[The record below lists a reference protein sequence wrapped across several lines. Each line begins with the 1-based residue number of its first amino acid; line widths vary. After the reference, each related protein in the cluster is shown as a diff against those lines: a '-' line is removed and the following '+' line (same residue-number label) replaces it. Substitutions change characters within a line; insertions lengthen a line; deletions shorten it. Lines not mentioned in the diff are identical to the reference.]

1 MNGVRNV
8 RSPDSG
14 FVTLSRALWYCNT
27 LKPATVLQRTVEQ
40 PVRRPVWMA
49 ENPVLELAL
58 LEAIDGTTRRDRTRA
73 GAGRAG
79 WLRSRFGHGRSI
91 LGFGTLRVHR
101 VGRLDCLARIH
112 R

>member
-1 MNGVRNV
+1 
-8 RSPDSG
+8 
-14 FVTLSRALWYCNT
+14 
-27 LKPATVLQRTVEQ
+27 
-40 PVRRPVWMA
+40 MA